1 MTKDPLSAIKVV
13 GVEQIRL
20 VIIIHDLAHLPLH
33 LILFRFEQAIECD
46 PDYALAYKVL
56 GSAHGI
62 TIQLGISK
70 NPRETIKR
78 TIELHR
84 KAIELDDS
92 LAIAHT
98 GLGFWSLYARQH
110 DTAIAEGRRGFEI
123 DPNSAEIK
131 LAYGG
136 ILTFIGRPK
145 EAVPLLVEA
154 LRLNPKPPTVYLR
167 FLAIA
172 LRDSDQY
179 EDAIVDIGVTPVFT
193 SPASIN
199 IYNLFCGRVP
209 VIGTAAFVGVFDNS
223 FHIFVFEDGRLKFY
237 KGKKRGFKDENVFEQ
252 IKKTFLFFSMHFPDM
267 QIGEYY
273 FSGRRNIGN
282 GDVEKLYEMLGP
294 EVFVLDASDFVSLGD
309 DVRIDDDAMAGI
321 PGDLSV
327 VSLLSPALGAAVE
340 M

>member
-1 MTKDPLSAIKVV
+1 MLLRLGKIK
-13 GVEQIRL
+13 
-20 VIIIHDLAHLPLH
+20 
-33 LILFRFEQAIECD
+33 
-46 PDYALAYKVL
+46 
-56 GSAHGI
+56 
-62 TIQLGISK
+62 
-70 NPRETIKR
+70 
-78 TIELHR
+78 
-84 KAIELDDS
+84 
-92 LAIAHT
+92 T
-98 GLGFWSLYARQH
+98 GLEITADSVSAVQVKRVQNAWRIVSYAMKP
-110 DTAIAEGRRGFEI
+110 IPPGL
-123 DPNSAEIK
+123 IK
-131 LAYGG
+131 PSFREKN
-136 ILTFIGRPK
+136 ITDSK
-145 EAVPLLVEA
+145 LLVETVA
-154 LRLNPKPPTVYLR
+154 SVIKGLHYPCKKAGVVLPNHACKVILKTYKDLPSSRGGIREMMAWDLGNDLNLPAQVLHAGFQFTGSRWRREASGRQELLGVFSLKE
-167 FLAIA
+167 IIG
-172 LRDSDQY
+172 QY
-179 EDAIVDIGVTPVFT
+179 EDTIVDIGVTPVFT